1 MGNISEVVKKSAN
14 NYQKDPTKML
24 DVIRDVQA
32 ELGQVAEE
40 AIAEIAKEMNVSAV
54 DVEGVVTF
62 YHFFSKTPVGKY
74 AVYLNNSAVAVMMGC
89 AEVAKAFEKEAG
101 CKFGE
106 VTSDGKI
113 GLHYTADI
121 GMNDQE
127 PAAIIN
133 DVIFTSLTSDK
144 VKAIVADMK
153 AGKNIQDTV
162 KEFGDGKNQDALIKS
177 MVKNNIQKKGAV
189 LLAPFESGTAL
200 KKAVAMTPEAVIEE
214 VKISNLRGRGGA
226 GFPTGM
232 KWDYTRQSAGD
243 KKYIVCNG
251 DEGEPGTFKDRV
263 LFTERAEMLFEGMAI
278 GGYAIGA
285 DEGLLYLRGEYMYL
299 KKYLENVLETMRK
312 NGVLGKNAAGKS
324 GFNFDIKIQMGAGA
338 YICGEESALIE
349 SAEGKRGEPRNRPPF
364 PAQKGFM
371 GKPTSVNNVES
382 FCSAARI
389 ILEGGA
395 WFAKMGTAQSKG
407 TKLLS
412 VSGDC
417 KKPGIYEVE
426 FGTTVQTL
434 LEECDGRTAKA
445 VQVGGP
451 SGVCIDKAKFSNRIC
466 FDDLA
471 TGGSIIVI
479 GPDRD
484 ILEVVHNFM
493 EFFEEESCGWCT
505 PCRVGNQLLL
515 HKLEKVMHGH
525 GTESDLQ
532 EMEKW
537 CVTVK
542 SMSRCGL
549 GQTSPNP
556 IQSTLR
562 NFRGLYEA
570 KIQKGKEFVTEF
582 DMAAAV
588 KESCAAA
595 GRKPNLEGHEG
606 H

>member
-1 MGNISEVVKKSAN
+1 MGNISEVVKKSAS
-14 NYQKDPTKML
+14 NYQKDPTRML

-32 ELGQVAEE
+32 ELGQVTNDAV
-40 AIAEIAKEMNVSAV
+40 AEIAKEMNVSSI

-62 YHFFSKTPVGKY
+62 YHFFSKSPVGKY
-74 AVYLNNSAVAVMMGC
+74 AVYLNNSAVAVMKGC
-89 AEVAKAFEKEAG
+89 YDIARVFEKEAG

-106 VTSDGKI
+106 VSSDGKI
-113 GLHYTADI
+113 GLHYTSDI

-127 PAAIIN
+127 PSAIIN
-133 DVIFTSLTSDK
+133 DVIFTSLTADK
-144 VKAIVADMK
+144 VKTIVADMK
-153 AGKNIQDTV
+153 SGKNIQDTV
-162 KEFGDGKNQDALIKS
+162 KEFGDGNNQNALIKS

-200 KKAVAMTPEAVIEE
+200 KKAVSMSPESIIEE
-214 VKISNLRGRGGA
+214 IKISNLRGRGGA

-251 DEGEPGTFKDRV
+251 DEGEPGTFKDRI

-278 GGYAIGA
+278 AGYAIGA

-299 KKYLENVLETMRK
+299 KKYLETVLDTMRK
-312 NGVLGKNAAGKS
+312 NGILGKNAAGKS

-338 YICGEESALIE
+338 YVCGEESALIE

-364 PAQKGFM
+364 PAQKGFK

-417 KKPGIYEVE
+417 KKPGIYEIE

-434 LEECDGRTAKA
+434 LEECDGRAAKA

-451 SGVCIDKAKFSNRIC
+451 SGVCIDKSKFGNRIC
-466 FDDLA
+466 YDDLA

-479 GPDRD
+479 GPERD
-484 ILEVVHNFM
+484 LLEVVHNFM

-515 HKLEKVMHGH
+515 HKLEKVMHGK

-556 IQSTLR
+556 IQSTLK
-562 NFRGLYEA
+562 NFRELYEA

-595 GRKPNLEGHEG
+595 GRKPNLEGH
-606 H
+606 

>member
-32 ELGQVAEE
+32 ELGQVSND
-40 AIAEIAKEMNVSAV
+40 AIAEIAKEMNVSSI

-62 YHFFSKTPVGKY
+62 YHFFSKEPVGRY
-74 AVYLNNSAVAVMMGC
+74 AVYLNNSAVAVMKGC
-89 AEVAKAFEKEAG
+89 YDIAKVFEKEAG
-101 CKFGE
+101 CRFGE
-106 VTSDGKI
+106 LTSDGKI

-127 PAAIIN
+127 PSAIIN
-133 DVIFTSLTSDK
+133 DVIFTSLTADK

-162 KEFGDGKNQDALIKS
+162 KAFGDGNNQNDLIKA
-177 MVKNNIQKKGAV
+177 MVNNNIQKKGAV
-189 LLAPFESGTAL
+189 LLAPFEPGTAL
-200 KKAVAMTPEAVIEE
+200 KKAVSMTPEAVIEE
-214 VKISNLRGRGGA
+214 IKISSLRGRGGA

-251 DEGEPGTFKDRV
+251 DEGEPGTFKDRI

-312 NGVLGKNAAGKS
+312 AGTLGKNAGGKN

-364 PAQKGFM
+364 PAQRGFM

-389 ILEGGA
+389 MLEGGA

-451 SGVCIDKAKFSNRIC
+451 SGVCIDKSKYGNRIC

-471 TGGSIIVI
+471 TGGSVIVI

-542 SMSRCGL
+542 NMSRCGL

-556 IQSTLR
+556 IQSTLK
-562 NFRGLYEA
+562 NFRELYEA
-570 KIQKGKEFVTEF
+570 KIQKGKDFVTEF

>member
-1 MGNISEVVKKSAN
+1 MGNISEVVKKVAN

-24 DVIRDVQA
+24 DVIRDTQA
-32 ELGQVAEE
+32 ELGQVSDE
-40 AIAEIAKEMNVSAV
+40 AIKAIAKEMNVSTV

-62 YHFFSKTPVGKY
+62 YHFFSKKPVGKY
-74 AVYLNNSAVAVMMGC
+74 AVYLNNSAVSVMKGC
-89 AEVAKAFEKEAG
+89 YQIAKVFEQEVG

-106 VTSDGKI
+106 VSADGKI
-113 GLHYTADI
+113 GLHYTSDI

-133 DVIFTSLTSDK
+133 GVIFTSLTSDK

-153 AGKNIQDTV
+153 AGKAVKDMV
-162 KEFGDGKNQDALIKS
+162 KEYGDGKNQAEPIKA
-177 MVKNNIQKKGAV
+177 MVKNNIQKKGPV
-189 LLAPFESGTAL
+189 LFAPFTPGSAL
-200 KKAVAMTPEAVIEE
+200 KKALSMTPEQVIEE

-226 GFPTGM
+226 GLPTGM
-232 KWDYTRQSAGD
+232 KWDFTRQAKGD

-263 LFTERAEMLFEGMAI
+263 IFTEIPEMMFEGMAI
-278 GGYAIGA
+278 AGYAIGA

-299 KKYLENVLETMRK
+299 KNYLEDVLSKMRQQ
-312 NGVLGKNAAGKS
+312 GILGKNAGGKA

-338 YICGEESALIE
+338 YVCGEESALIE

-364 PAQKGFM
+364 PAQRGFM

-382 FCSAARI
+382 FCCAARI
-389 ILEGGA
+389 ILEGGE

-426 FGTTVQTL
+426 FGTTIQTL
-434 LEECDGRTAKA
+434 LEECDGRGAKA

-451 SGVCIDKAKFSNRIC
+451 SGVCVDKSKFGQRIC
-466 FDDLA
+466 YDDLA

-484 ILEVVHNFM
+484 LFEVVHNFM

-505 PCRVGNQLLL
+505 PCRVGNQILL
-515 HKLEKVMHGH
+515 HKLEKVMSGH
-525 GTESDLQ
+525 GTETDLK
-532 EMEKW
+532 EMEQW

-556 IQSTLR
+556 IYTTLK
-562 NFRGLYEA
+562 NFREMYEA
-570 KIQKGKEFVTEF
+570 KIQKGKDYATEF
-582 DMAAAV
+582 DLAAAV
-588 KESCAAA
+588 KDSCAVV
-595 GRKPNLEGHEG
+595 GRKPNLGEH
-606 H
+606 

>member
-1 MGNISEVVKKSAN
+1 MGNISEVVKKVAN

-24 DVIRDVQA
+24 DVIRDTQA
-32 ELGQVAEE
+32 ELGQVSDE
-40 AIAEIAKEMNVSAV
+40 AIKAIAKEMNVSTV

-62 YHFFSKTPVGKY
+62 YHFFSKKPVGKY
-74 AVYLNNSAVAVMMGC
+74 AVYLNNSAVSVMKGC
-89 AEVAKAFEKEAG
+89 YQIAKVFEQEVG

-106 VTSDGKI
+106 VSADGKI
-113 GLHYTADI
+113 GLHYTSDI

-133 DVIFTSLTSDK
+133 GVIFTSLTSDK

-153 AGKNIQDTV
+153 AGKAVKYMV
-162 KEFGDGKNQDALIKS
+162 KEYGDGKNQAELIKA
-177 MVKNNIQKKGAV
+177 MVKNNIQKKGPV
-189 LLAPFESGTAL
+189 LFAPFTPGSAL
-200 KKAVAMTPEAVIEE
+200 KKALSMTPEQVIEE

-232 KWDYTRQSAGD
+232 KWDFTRQAKGD

-263 LFTERAEMLFEGMAI
+263 IFTEIPEMMFEGMAI
-278 GGYAIGA
+278 AGYAIGA

-299 KKYLENVLETMRK
+299 KNYLEDVLSKMRQQ
-312 NGVLGKNAAGKS
+312 GILGKNAGGKA

-338 YICGEESALIE
+338 YVCGEESALIE

-364 PAQKGFM
+364 PAQRGFM

-382 FCSAARI
+382 FCCAARI
-389 ILEGGA
+389 ILEGGE

-426 FGTTVQTL
+426 FVTTIQTL
-434 LEECDGRTAKA
+434 LEECDGRGAKA

-451 SGVCIDKAKFSNRIC
+451 SGVCVDKSKFGQRIC
-466 FDDLA
+466 YDDLA

-484 ILEVVHNFM
+484 LFEVVHNFM

-505 PCRVGNQLLL
+505 PCRVGNQILL
-515 HKLEKVMHGH
+515 HKLEKVMSGH
-525 GTESDLQ
+525 GTETDLK
-532 EMEKW
+532 EMEQW

-556 IQSTLR
+556 IYTTLK
-562 NFRGLYEA
+562 NFREMYEA
-570 KIQKGKEFVTEF
+570 KIQKGKDYATEF
-582 DMAAAV
+582 DLAAAV
-588 KESCAAA
+588 KDSCAVV
-595 GRKPNLEGHEG
+595 GRKPNLGEH
-606 H
+606 

>member
-1 MGNISEVVKKSAN
+1 MGNISEVVKKCAGA
-14 NYQKDPTKML
+14 YQKDPTKML

-32 ELGQVAEE
+32 NLGQVSDD
-40 AIAEIAKEMNVSAV
+40 AIAEIAKVMKVSAV

-62 YHFFSKTPVGKY
+62 YHFFSKEPVGKY
-74 AVYLNNSAVAVMMGC
+74 SVYLNNSAVAVMMGC
-89 AEVAKAFEKEAG
+89 YDIAKAFEKEAG
-101 CKFGE
+101 CKFGQ
-106 VTSDGKI
+106 VTTDGKI

-127 PAAIIN
+127 PSAIIN
-133 DVIFTSLTSDK
+133 DVIFTSLTADK

-153 AGKNIQDTV
+153 AGKKMQDTV
-162 KEFGDGKNQDALIKS
+162 KTFGDGNNQDKLIKA

-189 LLAPFESGTAL
+189 LFAPFESGSAL
-200 KKAVAMTPEAVIEE
+200 KKAVAKTPEAVIEE
-214 VKISNLRGRGGA
+214 VKVSNLRGRGGA
-226 GFPTGM
+226 GFPTGT
-232 KWDYTRQSAGD
+232 KWDYTRQSKGA

-299 KKYLENVLETMRK
+299 KAYLEGVLAKMRK
-312 NGVLGKNAAGKS
+312 DGVLGKNAGGKK

-338 YICGEESALIE
+338 YVCGEESALIE

-364 PAQKGFM
+364 PAQVGFM
-371 GKPTSVNNVES
+371 GKPTSVNNVET
-382 FCSAARI
+382 FCSVSRI
-389 ILEGGA
+389 MIEGGA
-395 WFAKMGTAQSKG
+395 WFAKMGTAKSKG

-426 FGTTVQTL
+426 FGTTIQAVLDDCDAKNVQ
-434 LEECDGRTAKA
+434 A

-451 SGVCIDKAKFSNRIC
+451 SGVCIDKSKFGNKIC

-479 GPDRD
+479 GQDRNLLD
-484 ILEVVHNFM
+484 VVYNFM

-505 PCRVGNQLLL
+505 PCRVGNKLLL

-532 EMEKW
+532 EMDKW

-542 SMSRCGL
+542 NMSRCGL

-556 IQSTLR
+556 IQSTLK

-570 KIQKGKEFVTEF
+570 KIQKGKDYVTEF

-588 KESCAAA
+588 KDSCAYA
-595 GRKPNLEGHEG
+595 GRKPHVEGH
-606 H
+606 

>member
-1 MGNISEVVKKSAN
+1 MGNISEVVKKSAS
-14 NYQKDPTKML
+14 NYQKDPTRML

-32 ELGQVAEE
+32 ELGQVTNDAV
-40 AIAEIAKEMNVSAV
+40 AEIAKEMNVSSI

-62 YHFFSKTPVGKY
+62 YHFFSKSPVGKY
-74 AVYLNNSAVAVMMGC
+74 SVYLNNSAVAVMKGC
-89 AEVAKAFEKEAG
+89 YDIARVFEKEAG

-106 VTSDGKI
+106 VSSDGKI
-113 GLHYTADI
+113 GLHYTSDI

-127 PAAIIN
+127 PSAIIN
-133 DVIFTSLTSDK
+133 DVIFTSLTADK
-144 VKAIVADMK
+144 VKTIVADMK
-153 AGKNIQDTV
+153 SGKNIQDTV
-162 KEFGDGKNQDALIKS
+162 KEFGDGNNQNALIKS

-200 KKAVAMTPEAVIEE
+200 KKAVSMSPESIIEE
-214 VKISNLRGRGGA
+214 IKISNLRGRGGA

-251 DEGEPGTFKDRV
+251 DEGEPGTFKDRI

-278 GGYAIGA
+278 AGYAIGA

-299 KKYLENVLETMRK
+299 KKYLETVLDTMRK
-312 NGVLGKNAAGKS
+312 NGILGKNAAGKS

-338 YICGEESALIE
+338 YVCGEESALIE

-364 PAQKGFM
+364 PAQKGFK

-417 KKPGIYEVE
+417 KKPGIYEIE

-434 LEECDGRTAKA
+434 LEECDGRAAKA

-451 SGVCIDKAKFSNRIC
+451 SGVCIDKSKFGNRIC
-466 FDDLA
+466 YDDLA

-479 GPDRD
+479 GPERD
-484 ILEVVHNFM
+484 LLEVVHNFM

-515 HKLEKVMHGH
+515 HKLEKVMHGK

-556 IQSTLR
+556 IQSTLK
-562 NFRGLYEA
+562 NFRELYEA

-595 GRKPNLEGHEG
+595 GRKPNLEGH
-606 H
+606 

>member
-1 MGNISEVVKKSAN
+1 MGNTSEVVKKCSN
-14 NYQKDPTKML
+14 NYQNDPTKML

-32 ELGQVAEE
+32 ELGQVSDETIKA
-40 AIAEIAKEMNVSAV
+40 IAKEINVSAA

-62 YHFFSKTPVGKY
+62 YHFFSKEPVGGY
-74 AVYLNNSAVAVMMGC
+74 AVYLNNSAVSVMMGC
-89 AEVAKAFEKEAG
+89 YEIAKAFEKETG

-106 VTSDGKI
+106 VSKDGKI

-133 DVIFTSLTSDK
+133 GVVFTSLTADK
-144 VKAIVADMK
+144 VKSIVSDMK
-153 AGKNIQDTV
+153 AGKKAQDMI
-162 KEFGDGKNQDALIKS
+162 KEFGDGKNQADLIKA
-177 MVKNNIQKKGAV
+177 MVRNNIQKKGAV
-189 LLAPFESGTAL
+189 LFAPFTPGSAL
-200 KKAVAMTPEAVIEE
+200 KKAVSMTPEEVIEQM
-214 VKISNLRGRGGA
+214 KISNLRGRGGA

-232 KWDYTRQSAGD
+232 KWDYTRQSPGD

-263 LFTERAEMLFEGMAI
+263 LFTETPEMLFEGMAI

-285 DEGLLYLRGEYMYL
+285 DEGLLYLRVEYMYL
-299 KKYLENVLETMRK
+299 KKYLEDALAKMRT
-312 NGVLGKNAAGKS
+312 NGTLGKNAGGKN

-364 PAQKGFM
+364 PAQRGFM

-382 FCSAARI
+382 FCSASRI
-389 ILEGGA
+389 ILEGGE
-395 WFAKMGTAQSKG
+395 WFATMGTAQSKG

-417 KKPGIYEVE
+417 KKPGIYEIE
-426 FGTTVQTL
+426 FGTTIQTL
-434 LEECDGRTAKA
+434 LEECDGRGAKA

-451 SGVCIDKAKFSNRIC
+451 SGVCVDKSKFGKRIC
-466 FDDLA
+466 YDDLA
-471 TGGSIIVI
+471 TGGSMIVI
-479 GPDRD
+479 GPNRD
-484 ILEVVHNFM
+484 LFEVVHNFM

-515 HKLEKVMHGH
+515 HKLEKVMRGN
-525 GTESDLQ
+525 GTEADLK
-532 EMEKW
+532 EMDEL
-537 CVTVK
+537 CVSVK

-556 IQSTLR
+556 IQSTLK
-562 NFRGLYEA
+562 NFREMYDA
-570 KIQKGKEFVTEF
+570 KIQKGKDFVTEF
-582 DMAAAV
+582 DLSAAV
-588 KESCAAA
+588 QESCAAA
-595 GRKPNLEGHEG
+595 GRKPNIGEH
-606 H
+606 

>member
-1 MGNISEVVKKSAN
+1 MGNLSEVVKKCAN

-32 ELGQVAEE
+32 ELGQVSND
-40 AIAEIAKEMNVSAV
+40 AIAEIAKEMNVSSI

-62 YHFFSKTPVGKY
+62 YHFFSKAPVGKY
-74 AVYLNNSAVAVMMGC
+74 AVYLNNSAVAVMKGC
-89 AEVAKAFEKEAG
+89 YDIAKVFEKEAG

-106 VTSDGKI
+106 VSSDGKI

-133 DVIFTSLTSDK
+133 DVIFTGLTADK

-162 KEFGDGKNQDALIKS
+162 KEFGDGNNQNALIKS
-177 MVKNNIQKKGAV
+177 MVNNNIQKKGAV
-189 LLAPFESGTAL
+189 LLAPFEAGTAL

-251 DEGEPGTFKDRV
+251 DEGEPGTFKDRI

-299 KKYLENVLETMRK
+299 KKYLESVLDTMRK
-312 NGVLGKNAAGKS
+312 NGILGKNAAGKS

-451 SGVCIDKAKFSNRIC
+451 SGVCIDKSKFGNRIC

-484 ILEVVHNFM
+484 ILEIVHNFM

-542 SMSRCGL
+542 NTSRCGL

-556 IQSTLR
+556 IQSTLK

-570 KIQKGKEFVTEF
+570 KIQKDKEFVTEF

-588 KESCAAA
+588 KDSCAAA
-595 GRKPNLEGHEG
+595 GRKPNLEGH
-606 H
+606 

>member
-1 MGNISEVVKKSAN
+1 MGNISEVVKKVAN

-24 DVIRDVQA
+24 DVIRDTQA
-32 ELGQVAEE
+32 ELGQVSDE
-40 AIAEIAKEMNVSAV
+40 AIKAIAKEMNVSTV

-62 YHFFSKTPVGKY
+62 YHFFSKKPVGKY
-74 AVYLNNSAVAVMMGC
+74 AVYLNNSAVSVMKGC
-89 AEVAKAFEKEAG
+89 YQIAKVFEQEVG

-106 VTSDGKI
+106 VSADGKI
-113 GLHYTADI
+113 GLHYTSDI

-133 DVIFTSLTSDK
+133 GVIFTSLTSDK
-144 VKAIVADMK
+144 VKAIVVDMK
-153 AGKNIQDTV
+153 AGKAVKDMV
-162 KEFGDGKNQDALIKS
+162 KEYGDGKNQAELIKA
-177 MVKNNIQKKGAV
+177 MVKNNIQKKGPV
-189 LLAPFESGTAL
+189 LFAPFTPGSAL
-200 KKAVAMTPEAVIEE
+200 KKALSMTPEQVIEE

-232 KWDYTRQSAGD
+232 KWDFTRQAKGD

-263 LFTERAEMLFEGMAI
+263 IFTEIPEMMFEGMAI
-278 GGYAIGA
+278 AGYAIGA

-299 KKYLENVLETMRK
+299 KNYLEDVLSKMRQQ
-312 NGVLGKNAAGKS
+312 GILGKNAGGKA

-338 YICGEESALIE
+338 YVCGEESALIE

-364 PAQKGFM
+364 PAQRGFM

-382 FCSAARI
+382 FCCAARI
-389 ILEGGA
+389 ILEGGE

-426 FGTTVQTL
+426 FGTTIQTL
-434 LEECDGRTAKA
+434 LEECDGRGAKA

-451 SGVCIDKAKFSNRIC
+451 SGVCVDKSKFGQRIC
-466 FDDLA
+466 YDDLA

-484 ILEVVHNFM
+484 LFEVVHNFM

-505 PCRVGNQLLL
+505 PCRVGNQILL
-515 HKLEKVMHGH
+515 HKLEKVMSGH
-525 GTESDLQ
+525 GTETDLK
-532 EMEKW
+532 EMEQW

-556 IQSTLR
+556 IYTTLK
-562 NFRGLYEA
+562 NFREMYEA
-570 KIQKGKEFVTEF
+570 KIQKGKDYATEF
-582 DMAAAV
+582 DLAAAV
-588 KESCAAA
+588 KDSCAVV
-595 GRKPNLEGHEG
+595 GRKPNLGEH
-606 H
+606 

>member
-1 MGNISEVVKKSAN
+1 MGNISEVVKKVAN

-24 DVIRDVQA
+24 DVIRDTQA
-32 ELGQVAEE
+32 ELGQVSDE
-40 AIAEIAKEMNVSAV
+40 AIKAIAKEMNVSTV

-62 YHFFSKTPVGKY
+62 YHFFSKKPVGKY
-74 AVYLNNSAVAVMMGC
+74 AVYLNNSAVSVMKGC
-89 AEVAKAFEKEAG
+89 YQIAKVFEQEVG

-106 VTSDGKI
+106 VSADGKI
-113 GLHYTADI
+113 GLHYTSDI

-133 DVIFTSLTSDK
+133 GVIFTSLTSDK

-153 AGKNIQDTV
+153 AGKAVKDMV
-162 KEFGDGKNQDALIKS
+162 KEYGDGKNQAELIKA
-177 MVKNNIQKKGAV
+177 MVKNNIQKKGPV
-189 LLAPFESGTAL
+189 LFAPFTPGSAL
-200 KKAVAMTPEAVIEE
+200 KKALSMTPEQVIEE

-232 KWDYTRQSAGD
+232 KWDFTRQAKGD

-263 LFTERAEMLFEGMAI
+263 IFTEIPEMMFEGMAI
-278 GGYAIGA
+278 AGYAIGA

-299 KKYLENVLETMRK
+299 KNYLEDVLSKMRQQ
-312 NGVLGKNAAGKS
+312 GILGKNAGGKA

-338 YICGEESALIE
+338 YVWGEESALIE

-364 PAQKGFM
+364 PAQRGFM

-382 FCSAARI
+382 FCCAARI
-389 ILEGGA
+389 ILEGGE

-426 FGTTVQTL
+426 FGTTIQTL
-434 LEECDGRTAKA
+434 LEECDGRGAKA

-451 SGVCIDKAKFSNRIC
+451 SGVCVDKSKFGQRIC
-466 FDDLA
+466 YDDLA

-484 ILEVVHNFM
+484 LFEVVHNFM

-505 PCRVGNQLLL
+505 PCRVGNQILL
-515 HKLEKVMHGH
+515 HKLEKVMSGH
-525 GTESDLQ
+525 GTETDLK
-532 EMEKW
+532 EMEQW

-556 IQSTLR
+556 IYTTLK
-562 NFRGLYEA
+562 NFREMYEA
-570 KIQKGKEFVTEF
+570 KIQKGKDYATEF
-582 DMAAAV
+582 DLAAAV
-588 KESCAAA
+588 KDSCAVV
-595 GRKPNLEGHEG
+595 GRKPNLGEH
-606 H
+606 

>member
-1 MGNISEVVKKSAN
+1 MLYCYGISTKSGTSS

-24 DVIRDVQA
+24 DVIRDTQA
-32 ELGQVAEE
+32 ELGQVSDE
-40 AIAEIAKEMNVSAV
+40 AIKAIAKEMNVSTV

-62 YHFFSKTPVGKY
+62 YHFFSKKPVGKY
-74 AVYLNNSAVAVMMGC
+74 AVYLNNSAVSVMKGC
-89 AEVAKAFEKEAG
+89 YQIAKVFEQEVG

-106 VTSDGKI
+106 VSADGKI
-113 GLHYTADI
+113 GLHYTSDI

-133 DVIFTSLTSDK
+133 GVIFTSLTSDK

-153 AGKNIQDTV
+153 AGKAVKDMV
-162 KEFGDGKNQDALIKS
+162 KEYGDGKNQAELIKA
-177 MVKNNIQKKGAV
+177 MVKNNIQKKGPV
-189 LLAPFESGTAL
+189 LFAPFTPGSAL
-200 KKAVAMTPEAVIEE
+200 KKALSMTPEQVIEE

-232 KWDYTRQSAGD
+232 KWDFTRQAKGD

-263 LFTERAEMLFEGMAI
+263 IFTEIPEMMFEGMAI
-278 GGYAIGA
+278 AGYAIGA

-299 KKYLENVLETMRK
+299 KNYLEDVLSKMRQQ
-312 NGVLGKNAAGKS
+312 GILGKNAGGKA

-338 YICGEESALIE
+338 YVCGEESALIE

-364 PAQKGFM
+364 PAQRGFM

-382 FCSAARI
+382 FCCAARI
-389 ILEGGA
+389 ILEGGE

-426 FGTTVQTL
+426 FGTTIQTL
-434 LEECDGRTAKA
+434 LEECDGRGAKA

-451 SGVCIDKAKFSNRIC
+451 SGVCVDKSKFGQRIC
-466 FDDLA
+466 YDDLA

-484 ILEVVHNFM
+484 LFEVVHNFM

-505 PCRVGNQLLL
+505 PCRVGNQILL
-515 HKLEKVMHGH
+515 HKLEKVMSGH
-525 GTESDLQ
+525 GTETDLK
-532 EMEKW
+532 EMEQW

-556 IQSTLR
+556 IYTTLK
-562 NFRGLYEA
+562 NFREMYEA
-570 KIQKGKEFVTEF
+570 KIQKGKDYATEF
-582 DMAAAV
+582 DLAAAV
-588 KESCAAA
+588 KDSCAVV
-595 GRKPNLEGHEG
+595 GRKPNLGEH
-606 H
+606 

>member
-1 MGNISEVVKKSAN
+1 MGNISEIVKKSTSR
-14 NYQKDPTKML
+14 YQKDPTKML

-32 ELGQVAEE
+32 DQGQISQE
-40 AIAEIAKEMNVSAV
+40 AITQIAKAMNVSAV

-62 YHFFSKTPVGKY
+62 YHFFSETPVGKY
-74 AVYLNNSAVAVMMGC
+74 SVYLNNSAVAVMKGC
-89 AEVAKAFEKEAG
+89 YDIAKAFEKEVG

-106 VTSDGKI
+106 VSSDGKI

-133 DVIFTSLTSDK
+133 DVVFTNLTANK

-153 AGKNIQDTV
+153 AGKNMQDTV
-162 KEFGDGKNQDALIKS
+162 KEFGDGKNQDVLIKS

-189 LLAPFESGTAL
+189 LLAPFESGPAL
-200 KKAVAMTPEAVIEE
+200 KKAVSMKPEAVIEE
-214 VKISNLRGRGGA
+214 IKISGLRGRGGA
-226 GFPTGM
+226 GFSTGM
-232 KWDYTRQSAGD
+232 KWDFTRQAPGK

-251 DEGEPGTFKDRV
+251 DEGEPGTFKDRI

-285 DEGLLYLRGEYMYL
+285 DEGLLYLRAEYMYL
-299 KKYLENVLETMRK
+299 QKYLESVLDKMRK
-312 NGVLGKNAAGKS
+312 DGLLGKNAAGKK

-338 YICGEESALIE
+338 YVCGEESALIE

-364 PAQKGFM
+364 PAQRGFM
-371 GKPTSVNNVES
+371 GKPTSVNNVET
-382 FCSAARI
+382 FCSAAKI
-389 ILEGGA
+389 ILEGGP
-395 WFAKMGTAQSKG
+395 WFAKIGTDKSKG

-417 KKPGIYEVE
+417 KKAGIYEVD
-426 FGTTVQTL
+426 FGTTIQAL
-434 LEECDGRTAKA
+434 LDECDGKDAKA

-451 SGVCIDKAKFSNRIC
+451 SGVCINKSKFKNKIC

-479 GPDRD
+479 GPDRNL
-484 ILEVVHNFM
+484 LEIVHNFM

-505 PCRVGNQLLL
+505 PCRAGNKILL
-515 HKLEKVMHGH
+515 HKLEKIMNGH
-525 GTESDLQ
+525 AAESDLKDL
-532 EMEKW
+532 EKW

-556 IQSTLR
+556 IQSTLE
-562 NFRGLYEA
+562 NFREVYEA

-588 KESCAAA
+588 KDSCAAA
-595 GRKPNLEGHEG
+595 RRKPILEEH
-606 H
+606 

>member
-1 MGNISEVVKKSAN
+1 
-14 NYQKDPTKML
+14 ML
-24 DVIRDVQA
+24 DVIRDTQA
-32 ELGQVAEE
+32 ELGQVSDE
-40 AIAEIAKEMNVSAV
+40 AIKAIAKEMNVSTV

-62 YHFFSKTPVGKY
+62 YHFFSKKPVGKY
-74 AVYLNNSAVAVMMGC
+74 AVYLNNSAVSVMKGC
-89 AEVAKAFEKEAG
+89 YQIAKVFEQEVG

-106 VTSDGKI
+106 VSADGKI
-113 GLHYTADI
+113 GLHYTSDI

-133 DVIFTSLTSDK
+133 GVIFTSLTSDK

-153 AGKNIQDTV
+153 AGKAVKDMV
-162 KEFGDGKNQDALIKS
+162 KEYGDGKNQAELIKA
-177 MVKNNIQKKGAV
+177 MVKNNIQKKGPV
-189 LLAPFESGTAL
+189 LFAPFTPGSAL
-200 KKAVAMTPEAVIEE
+200 KKALSMTPEQVIEE

-232 KWDYTRQSAGD
+232 KWDFTRQAKGD

-263 LFTERAEMLFEGMAI
+263 IFTEIPEMMFEGMAI
-278 GGYAIGA
+278 AGYAIGA

-299 KKYLENVLETMRK
+299 KNYLEDVLSKMRQQ
-312 NGVLGKNAAGKS
+312 GILGKNAGGKA

-338 YICGEESALIE
+338 YVCGEESALIE

-364 PAQKGFM
+364 PAQRGFM

-382 FCSAARI
+382 FCCAARI
-389 ILEGGA
+389 ILEGGE

-426 FGTTVQTL
+426 FGTTIQTL
-434 LEECDGRTAKA
+434 LEECDGRGAKA

-451 SGVCIDKAKFSNRIC
+451 SGVCVDKSKFGQRIC
-466 FDDLA
+466 YDDLA

-484 ILEVVHNFM
+484 LFEVVHNFM

-505 PCRVGNQLLL
+505 PCRVGNQILL
-515 HKLEKVMHGH
+515 HKLEKVMSGH
-525 GTESDLQ
+525 GTETDLK
-532 EMEKW
+532 EMEQW

-556 IQSTLR
+556 IYTTLK
-562 NFRGLYEA
+562 NFREMYEA
-570 KIQKGKEFVTEF
+570 KIQKGKDYATEF
-582 DMAAAV
+582 DLAAAV
-588 KESCAAA
+588 KDSCAVV
-595 GRKPNLEGHEG
+595 GRKPNLGEH
-606 H
+606 

>member
-1 MGNISEVVKKSAN
+1 MGNISEVVKKVAN

-24 DVIRDVQA
+24 DVIRDTQA
-32 ELGQVAEE
+32 ELGQVSDE
-40 AIAEIAKEMNVSAV
+40 AIKAIAKEMNVSTV

-62 YHFFSKTPVGKY
+62 YHFFSKKPVGKY
-74 AVYLNNSAVAVMMGC
+74 AVYLNNSAVSVMKGC
-89 AEVAKAFEKEAG
+89 YQIAKVFEQEVG

-106 VTSDGKI
+106 VSADGKI
-113 GLHYTADI
+113 GLHYTSDI

-133 DVIFTSLTSDK
+133 GVIFTSLTSDK

-153 AGKNIQDTV
+153 AGKAVKDMV
-162 KEFGDGKNQDALIKS
+162 KEYGDGKNQAELIKA
-177 MVKNNIQKKGAV
+177 MVKNNIQKKGPV
-189 LLAPFESGTAL
+189 LFAPFTPGSAL
-200 KKAVAMTPEAVIEE
+200 KKALSMTPEQVIEE

-232 KWDYTRQSAGD
+232 KWDFTRQAKGD

-263 LFTERAEMLFEGMAI
+263 IFTEIPEMMFEGMAI
-278 GGYAIGA
+278 AGYAIGA

-299 KKYLENVLETMRK
+299 KNYLEDVLSKMRQQ
-312 NGVLGKNAAGKS
+312 GILGKNAGGKA

-338 YICGEESALIE
+338 YVCGEESALIE

-364 PAQKGFM
+364 PAQRGFM

-382 FCSAARI
+382 FCCAARI
-389 ILEGGA
+389 ILEGGE

-426 FGTTVQTL
+426 FGTTIQTL
-434 LEECDGRTAKA
+434 LEECDGRGAKA

-451 SGVCIDKAKFSNRIC
+451 SGVCVDKSKFGQRIC
-466 FDDLA
+466 YDDLA

-484 ILEVVHNFM
+484 LFEVVHNFM

-505 PCRVGNQLLL
+505 PCRVGNQILL
-515 HKLEKVMHGH
+515 HKLEKVMSGH
-525 GTESDLQ
+525 GTETDLK
-532 EMEKW
+532 EMEQW

-556 IQSTLR
+556 IYTTLK
-562 NFRGLYEA
+562 NFREMYEA
-570 KIQKGKEFVTEF
+570 KIQKGKDYATEF
-582 DMAAAV
+582 DLAAAV
-588 KESCAAA
+588 KDSCAVV
-595 GRKPNLEGHEG
+595 GRKPNLGEH
-606 H
+606 